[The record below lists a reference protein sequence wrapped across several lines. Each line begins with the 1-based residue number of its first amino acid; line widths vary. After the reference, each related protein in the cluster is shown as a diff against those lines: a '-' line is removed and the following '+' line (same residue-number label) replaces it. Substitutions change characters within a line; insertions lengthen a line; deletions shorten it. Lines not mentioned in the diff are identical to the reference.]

1 MFHLYHNPV
10 LLSYQIFYKSNMS
23 SATNGARTAYPSGAP
38 EFTTRFSG
46 ARLTQ
51 FYLAMSVLIGIII
64 TAFDYKKI

>member
-1 MFHLYHNPV
+1 MFRLYHNPV
-10 LLSYQIFYKSNMS
+10 LLSNRIFYKSNML

-38 EFTTRFSG
+38 EFTTCFSG

>member
-38 EFTTRFSG
+38 EFTTR
-46 ARLTQ
+46 LTQ

>member
-1 MFHLYHNPV
+1 
-10 LLSYQIFYKSNMS
+10 MS

>member
-1 MFHLYHNPV
+1 ML
-10 LLSYQIFYKSNMS
+10 

-38 EFTTRFSG
+38 EFTTCFSG